1 MENFALFKIE
11 SEERDGLE
19 TCQETKSYDYIRIK
33 YPENTKGE
41 RIQYR
46 GQMVS

>member
-1 MENFALFKIE
+1 MDKFALFEIE

-19 TCQETKSYDYIRIK
+19 TCHGTKSYDYIRIK

-41 RIQYR
+41 RIQYH
-46 GQMVS
+46 GQMVG